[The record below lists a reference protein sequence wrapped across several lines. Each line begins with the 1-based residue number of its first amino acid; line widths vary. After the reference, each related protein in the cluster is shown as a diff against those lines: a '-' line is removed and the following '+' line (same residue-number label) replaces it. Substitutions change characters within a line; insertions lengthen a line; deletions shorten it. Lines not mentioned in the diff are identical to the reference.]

1 MYDYG
6 GTIMPHEN
14 KYNAKFSGS
23 VSYSKNVIVSIVSLA
38 TMEICGV
45 ACLRGKKV
53 VTDITGDKVAV
64 DVYIDVKIGFS
75 CADIAFKVQEN
86 IKRSIESMTNLK
98 TGTINVN
105 ILGVSFDDA
114 NMN

>member
-1 MYDYG
+1 
-6 GTIMPHEN
+6 MPHEN

-45 ACLRGKKV
+45 ASMRGKKV
-53 VTDITGDKVAV
+53 VTDIIGDKVSV
-64 DVYIDVKIGFS
+64 DVYIDIKIGFS

-86 IKRSIESMTNLK
+86 IKRSVESMTNLK

-105 ILGVSFDDA
+105 ILGVIFDDVSS
-114 NMN
+114 NQ